1 MKRITLY
8 SISLLLLLIS
18 CNNEQMID
26 EYGPTTPIRFCSQ
39 CISISTKTTNLLDNN
54 KLPENTKISLFSIQ
68 HLNHTPSSYWNP
80 ELFNNTQGITDKNG
94 NISYN
99 NTYYFP
105 VGEQLDFFAIHPY
118 ISAATTGADYDGTQY
133 TTVTLKE
140 NTNDQYDLMYAS
152 LLNQS
157 KKSSLLVFEF
167 HHLLS
172 QITLNIIKAPGITVD
187 LPLTKVEVVAPQSGT
202 LDIWNGTLSGF
213 QGETTYTLDTNTT
226 LSSDET
232 PIPGQFLLFPQK
244 VNEMLLTFGNDASN
258 VFHVTLSGEPQSWEP
273 GVNYLYNI
281 TISRNITDSAS
292 PETPVTENTETPTDE
307 TPADNTPADI
317 IPADDTPTDSTAVAP
332 ETKAITTGTV
342 QVYGSID

>member
-1 MKRITLY
+1 MKINILNILTIALLLTNCSNEQQLQEYEVAQPIHFSAQCIEVSTKVSNNIETLPEY
-8 SISLLLLLIS
+8 SQISL
-18 CNNEQMID
+18 
-26 EYGPTTPIRFCSQ
+26 Y
-39 CISISTKTTNLLDNN
+39 
-54 KLPENTKISLFSIQ
+54 SIQ
-68 HLNHTPSSYWNP
+68 HLYEISPVNWNP
-80 ELFNNTQGITDKNG
+80 ELFNNTQGIADING
-94 NISYN
+94 DIHYN

-105 VGEQLDFFAIHPY
+105 AGEQLDFFAVHPF

-172 QITLNIIKAPGITVD
+172 QITLNIIKAPGIAVD

-244 VNEMLLTFGNDASN
+244 VNEMLLTFGNDPSN
-258 VFHVTLSGEPQSWEP
+258 VFQVTLSGEPQSWEP

-281 TISRNITDSAS
+281 TISRNIPDSAS
-292 PETPVTENTETPTDE
+292 
-307 TPADNTPADI
+307 
-317 IPADDTPTDSTAVAP
+317 P

>member
-1 MKRITLY
+1 MKPF
-8 SISLLLLLIS
+8 ISYLIFSSLVLLS
-18 CNNEQMID
+18 CNQEELLQ
-26 EYGPTTPIRFCSQ
+26 EYEKPMPIRFSSK
-39 CISISTKTTNLLDNN
+39 CIDISTKTIGAINN
-54 KLPENTKISLFSIQ
+54 STLPNNAQISLFSIK
-68 HLNHTPSSYWNP
+68 HPADIYASNWTPG
-80 ELFNNTQGITDKNG
+80 LFNNTIGTADVNS
-94 NISYN
+94 NIIYD

-105 VGEQLDFFAIHPY
+105 AGEQLDFFAVHPFLSKEK
-118 ISAATTGADYDGTQY
+118 IGADYDGTQY

-187 LPLTKVEVVAPQSGT
+187 LPLTKVEVVAPLSGT

-258 VFHVTLSGEPQSWEP
+258 VFQVTLSGEPQSWEP

-281 TISRNITDSAS
+281 TISRNIPDSAS
-292 PETPVTENTETPTDE
+292 PETPVTENTE

-317 IPADDTPTDSTAVAP
+317 IPADDTPTDSTAVSP

>member
-1 MKRITLY
+1 MGKEVTYIL
-8 SISLLLLLIS
+8 IFALQLIS
-18 CNNEQMID
+18 CNKEELLK
-26 EYGPTTPIRFCSQ
+26 EYDIPSPIRFSSLCMD
-39 CISISTKTTNLLDNN
+39 ISTKAHGTIYNSTLPNN
-54 KLPENTKISLFSIQ
+54 STISLYSIQ
-68 HLNHTPSSYWNP
+68 HPDNTPVTNWNP
-80 ELFNNTQGITDKNG
+80 HLFNNTIGKADSNG
-94 NISYN
+94 DILYDD
-99 NTYYFP
+99 TYYFP
-105 VGEQLDFFAIHPY
+105 IGEQLDFFSIHPF
-118 ISAATTGADYDGTQY
+118 ITTATTGADYDGTQY

-232 PIPGQFLLFPQK
+232 LIPGQFLLFPQK

-292 PETPVTENTETPTDE
+292 PETPVTENTETP
-307 TPADNTPADI
+307 ADNTPADI

-332 ETKAITTGTV
+332 ETKAITTGPV
-342 QVYGSID
+342 QVYGSIL

>member
-1 MKRITLY
+1 MRNAVSY
-8 SISLLLLLIS
+8 LLWTLLLIS
-18 CNNEQMID
+18 CNNEELLQ
-26 EYGPTTPIRFCSQ
+26 EYEKPIPIRFSYKS
-39 CISISTKTTNLLDNN
+39 IDISTKASETNSYKTLA
-54 KLPENTKISLFSIQ
+54 ENTQVSLYSIQ
-68 HLNHTPSSYWNP
+68 HSENSSAAYWNP
-80 ELFNNTQGITDKNG
+80 ELFNNTIGISNIEG
-94 NISYN
+94 NILYE

-105 VGEQLDFFAIHPY
+105 EGEQLDFFAVHPF

-187 LPLTKVEVVAPQSGT
+187 LPLTKVEVVAPLSGT

-244 VNEMLLTFGNDASN
+244 VNEMLLTFGNDPSN

-281 TISRNITDSAS
+281 TISRNIPDSAS
-292 PETPVTENTETPTDE
+292 PETPVTENTE

-317 IPADDTPTDSTAVAP
+317 IPADDTPTDSTAVSP